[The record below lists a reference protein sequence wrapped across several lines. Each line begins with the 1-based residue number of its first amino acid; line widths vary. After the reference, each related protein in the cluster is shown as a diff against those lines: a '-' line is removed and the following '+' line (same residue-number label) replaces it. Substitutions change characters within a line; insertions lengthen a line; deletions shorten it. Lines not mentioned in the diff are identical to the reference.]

1 MLFVPFCGLNS
12 QTLLDESLRL
22 WDALGNDERRAVCL
36 QTLGNVTRFRGDLH
50 SARRLFEEA
59 SQAPD
64 AVQSTVPAATAT
76 EGAASTGS
84 QPASPPGG

>member
-1 MLFVPFCGLNS
+1 MSAP
-12 QTLLDESLRL
+12 QTNIEKQRRRHRGPLIGM
-22 WDALGNDERRAVCL
+22 ALV
-36 QTLGNVTRFRGDLH
+36 V
-50 SARRLFEEA
+50 LFEEA